1 MHFHGPIVRPPSDA
15 DSVFIEVTV
24 GCTYDGCTF
33 CNFYKDFPFRVA
45 PLSQIEADLKEASKR
60 WPHAKKIWANGGNP
74 YALSVRKLE
83 EIAKLF
89 KKYMP
94 QAQISTYARVDDFKH
109 KSVEDIRH
117 LGELGF
123 NNLLIG
129 IESGDDQ
136 VLKEVNKGYTVAD
149 ILDMSQK
156 LDEAGVNYRIIYL
169 GGLAGKGRA
178 EETAKRSVE
187 VLNQM
192 HPYLMYLTTLSV
204 LPGTPL
210 FNEMRNGKFIAHMPE
225 QKKAVLNLL
234 DEALS
239 EITDA
244 DEVRIAAYRHNMV
257 TVE

>member
-1 MHFHGPIVRPPSDA
+1 M
-15 DSVFIEVTV
+15 
-24 GCTYDGCTF
+24 
-33 CNFYKDFPFRVA
+33 A
-45 PLSQIEADLKEASKR
+45 PLSQVEADLKEAKER
-60 WPHAKKIWANGGNP
+60 WPRAKHIWASGGNP

-83 EIAKLF
+83 ELAHLF

-109 KSVEDIRH
+109 KSVEDVRH

-123 NNLLIG
+123 NDIVIG

-149 ILDMSQK
+149 ILDMAHK
-156 LDEAGVNYRIIYL
+156 LEAAGVRYRIIYL

-178 EETAKRSVE
+178 VETAKRSAE

-192 HPYLMYLTTLSV
+192 HPYYMYLTTLSV
-204 LPGTPL
+204 VPDTRL
-210 FNEMRNGKFIAHMPE
+210 FDEMRNGQFIEMTERERLTEFRTLINEMKNLIGVFSETSTVSTPFIAHMPE
-225 QKKAVLNLL
+225 QKEAVLNLL

-239 EITDA
+239 QITDA
-244 DEVRIAAYRHNMV
+244 DEERIAAYRHSMV
-257 TVE
+257 TV